1 MDIETLAASPCGRL
15 EPISGVDLRGED
27 WKHYAFVP
35 EPLPAEPNLSL
46 AAMDAATQA
55 AMAVARLDQA
65 GSQLPNPA
73 LLVRPAVRR
82 EAVSTSAL
90 EGTYTAY
97 DDVFEADFMEERQL
111 TSEQR
116 EVRNYV
122 HATEQAFNLL
132 TELPI
137 SRRLLGQ
144 VQKTIVNGTRDDSPE
159 AGDLRTTQVCVG
171 ARGAREREVEQ
182 ARFVPPPPGQILE
195 EGMSA
200 WEKWVNSDNHVP
212 IIAKMALA
220 HYQFETLHP
229 YNNGNGRL
237 GRLVA
242 ILQLIE
248 EKVLR
253 WPLINVSPYLDE
265 HRDEYIEELYNIS
278 LSGDFNPWVSF
289 FSAAI
294 LDQADEGV
302 RTIQE
307 LLKFKDVTLAAL
319 RRASVRNAA
328 ALELVE
334 SLIGYPMIDVPT
346 ASKML
351 QKPFQTA
358 NRAVAKLVE
367 FGILREITGRNMGR
381 LFACSEVLRIT
392 SGRTHA
398 RVR

>member
-1 MDIETLAASPCGRL
+1 
-15 EPISGVDLRGED
+15 
-27 WKHYAFVP
+27 
-35 EPLPAEPNLSL
+35 
-46 AAMDAATQA
+46 
-55 AMAVARLDQA
+55 
-65 GSQLPNPA
+65 
-73 LLVRPAVRR
+73 
-82 EAVSTSAL
+82 
-90 EGTYTAY
+90 
-97 DDVFEADFMEERQL
+97 
-111 TSEQR
+111 
-116 EVRNYV
+116 
-122 HATEQAFNLL
+122 LL
-132 TELPI
+132 TGLPV

-159 AGDLRTTQVCVG
+159 AGDLRTTLVCVG
-171 ARGAREREVEQ
+171 TRGARECEVEQ
-182 ARFVPPPPGQILE
+182 ARFVPPPPGPILE

-212 IIAKMALA
+212 IIAKMTLA

-237 GRLVA
+237 GRLIA

-294 LDQADEGV
+294 LDQADKGV

-307 LLKFKDVTLAAL
+307 LLEFKDVTLADL

-346 ASKML
+346 ASRML
-351 QKPFQTA
+351 GKPFQTA

-392 SGRTHA
+392 SGRTRA